1 MPKSPTVRFHSS
13 RPFGTAAKKLS
24 PECEPAYPVLT
35 DPLPARLWGRSLRWR
50 IGKLVAGLAVALAWS
65 CLSVPANAQAFLRE
79 NSELNAIRLKAETFI
94 PKTGL
99 DKRLRDYFE
108 RREARE
114 RIHVLVQFTRVPDLR
129 ERERLERIFNLTLL
143 DPIPERAYFAGMPA
157 KWPLAQEL
165 AGNRE
170 LVRWVGPILPAYKI
184 APWLP
189 KDLPDWARPADG
201 AAEVIVQFFGDVPVK
216 EQRQL
221 LNQHAAKL
229 LTRIEP
235 LNGWRVILKVAI
247 LKRLSAED
255 AVKWI
260 EEVPPPPE
268 DDNDSARSATATNAD
283 PVYPPAVYGVTG
295 NGVVMAQWE
304 PRHASLTHGDFAG
317 RITLADPPLSPY
329 ERSYLHD
336 ESVAANNQY
345 DNGEAIYRDVDD
357 SATVSAN
364 DVRATVVGAFAAGS
378 TVTGVDADVGT
389 GLVFFGFF
397 ERFDDLVT
405 VDFLYTAG
413 EGIYNDADNTRTVT
427 VGDTRLTPVGAFGA
441 GSGVVAGDTDIGQVL
456 RFFATNP
463 HSHPTHVAGTAMGSG
478 AQSAAAGGTANQWQG
493 LGLGATLRSYAGSP
507 ISGTGAPVP
516 ADEYTDAAAN
526 NVAISTNSWGFSHC
540 HQTFLPATCY
550 DIGSQYYDSVI
561 SGRRSDGT
569 ASGIA
574 RQILIFGS
582 AGNRGRPE
590 RHSEEVAVNGQFDNG
605 ESIYRDRN
613 DDGLVDAGDEL
624 RLGAGVAAGSALV
637 NFNLNE
643 AHDDSVSVNSSGFST
658 IDVGEGIYVDA
669 DLSLTVTAGDTRTNV
684 IVGFPAG
691 SVVAA
696 VDADVG
702 TALRR
707 FLLWGNVRRPN
718 SAKGTIEV
726 ANIASDDTVPSPSS
740 SRGPTDD
747 GRVKPDL
754 SGPGSQNSGDFGVT
768 STWPG
773 NIYNSITG
781 TSMSTPALAG
791 VAALVE
797 EWYQSAC
804 VAGGATPASLK
815 ALMIHSAQDL
825 DNIPNVGAAFSGPD
839 FSYGYGRARAKEAL
853 DLLPH
858 HLQGT
863 ANVPGDTDLTVTV
876 GTMGQLKVTLA
887 WDDPAW
893 VANAVPS
900 AVTGILQNDLDLV
913 LIDPTGV
920 QYTPWEVNAANP
932 FAPATRTMT
941 PAAMPIPAAARDRR
955 NPVEQVVV
963 DNAMPGDWTIRVTAS
978 TLALPSQTYTLVS
991 EVLPVQSGPCASA
1004 PAADV
1009 WLMDNPTDTGV
1020 EPSVGS
1026 MWLGPDPWNRLVED
1040 GITTH
1045 ENPEFGQTNYLYAT
1059 LRNASAV
1066 DVAATTVGF
1075 WVASAA
1081 LGLTWP
1087 ANFEYVGQ
1095 VAVPN
1100 MGPGEVRQIGP
1111 LAWNPPSPA
1120 PSSHFCM
1127 YVRVDSPQDPIPA
1140 EGPGIG
1146 SNSRNNNNIIYRN
1159 LTIVDLLSSQTV
1171 SFLVRNID
1179 KEVQEVDVLLAVPEE
1194 FLKIGQVFVGLSPQL
1209 EKGWSKEN
1217 RRVEGLLPPDPRL
1230 RVAGYDERTKKALH
1244 QERELGGVKPEIELL
1259 PPPHELK
1266 APKVLLRGLR
1276 LEPGAAETMRLIFR
1290 SEQKTK
1296 AEYDIQVIEQIR
1308 GETVGGIQ
1316 FLVRTGYGRQ
1326 K

>member
-1 MPKSPTVRFHSS
+1 
-13 RPFGTAAKKLS
+13 
-24 PECEPAYPVLT
+24 
-35 DPLPARLWGRSLRWR
+35 LRWR
-50 IGKLVAGLAVALAWS
+50 IGKLVAGLAVTLAWC
-65 CLSVPANAQAFLRE
+65 CLSVPANAQAAARE
-79 NSELNAIRLKAETFI
+79 KSEWNAIRLKAETFV
-94 PKTGL
+94 PKAGL
-99 DKRLRDYFE
+99 DERLRDYFK
-108 RREARE
+108 RREARQ
-114 RIHVLVQFTRVPDLR
+114 RVHVLVQFTRVPDLGERR
-129 ERERLERIFNLTLL
+129 ELERTFNLTLL

-157 KWPLAQEL
+157 KWPLAREL

-189 KDLPDWARPADG
+189 KELPEWARPRDD
-201 AAEVIVQFFGDVPVK
+201 AAEVIVQFFGDVPMK
-216 EQRQL
+216 DQRQVL
-221 LNQHAAKL
+221 SRHAAEL

-235 LNGWRVILKVAI
+235 LNGWRVILKVAG
-247 LKRLSAED
+247 LKGLSAED
-255 AVKWI
+255 AIKWI

-295 NGVVMAQWE
+295 SGVVMAQWE
-304 PRHASLTHGDFAG
+304 STHASLAHGDFVG
-317 RITLADPPLSPY
+317 RITLADPPLSAY
-329 ERSYLHD
+329 ERSYRHD
-336 ESVAANNQY
+336 ESVAANNLY

-357 SATVSAN
+357 SATVSAG
-364 DVRATVVGAFAAGS
+364 DVRATPVGGFAAGS
-378 TVTGVDADVGT
+378 TVAAADADVGT
-389 GLVFFGFF
+389 VLVFFGFL

-405 VDFLYTAG
+405 ADFLYTAG

-441 GSGVVAGDTDIGQVL
+441 GSAVVAADADIGQVL
-456 RFFATNP
+456 RSFATNP
-463 HSHPTHVAGTAMGSG
+463 HYHSTHVAGTAMGSG
-478 AQSAAAGGTANQWQG
+478 AQSAAAGGSANQWQG
-493 LGLGATLRSYAGSP
+493 LGLGANLRSYSGSP

-526 NVAISTNSWGFSHC
+526 NAAISTNSWGFSHC

-561 SGRRSDGT
+561 SGRRSDGS

-590 RHSEEVAVNGQFDNG
+590 RHSDDVAANGQFDNG
-605 ESIYRDRN
+605 ESIYSDWN
-613 DDGLVDAGDEL
+613 DNGLVDAGDPL
-624 RLGAGVAAGSALV
+624 RLGPGVAAGSALI

-643 AHDDSVSVNSSGFST
+643 AHDDIVSVNPDGRST
-658 IDVGEGIYVDA
+658 INVGEGIYVDA
-669 DLSLTVTAGDTRTNV
+669 DLSLTVTAGDTRTNG

-691 SVVAA
+691 TVVAA
-696 VDADVG
+696 GDADAG

-718 SAKGTIEV
+718 SAKDTIEV
-726 ANIASDDTVPSPSS
+726 ANIASDDTLPSPSS

-791 VAALVE
+791 AAALVE

-839 FSYGYGRARAKEAL
+839 FSHGYGRARAKEAL

-893 VANAVPS
+893 VANALPS

-913 LIDPTGV
+913 LIDPSGV

-932 FAPATRTMT
+932 FAPATRTVT
-941 PAAMPIPAAARDRR
+941 PAAMAIPAAARDRR

-963 DNAMPGDWTIRVTAS
+963 DNAMPGDWIIRVTAS

-1026 MWLGPDPWNRLVED
+1026 LWLGPDPWNRLVD
-1040 GITTH
+1040 DAMTTH

-1075 WVASAA
+1075 WIASAA
-1081 LGLTWP
+1081 VGLTWP
-1087 ANFEYVGQ
+1087 SNFEYVGQ
-1095 VAVPN
+1095 LAVPN

-1111 LAWNPPSPA
+1111 LAWDPPSPA

-1140 EGPGIG
+1140 EGAGIW
-1146 SNSRNNNNIIYRN
+1146 RCRR
-1159 LTIVDLLSSQTV
+1159 SS
-1171 SFLVRNID
+1171 
-1179 KEVQEVDVLLAVPEE
+1179 
-1194 FLKIGQVFVGLSPQL
+1194 
-1209 EKGWSKEN
+1209 
-1217 RRVEGLLPPDPRL
+1217 
-1230 RVAGYDERTKKALH
+1230 
-1244 QERELGGVKPEIELL
+1244 
-1259 PPPHELK
+1259 
-1266 APKVLLRGLR
+1266 
-1276 LEPGAAETMRLIFR
+1276 
-1290 SEQKTK
+1290 
-1296 AEYDIQVIEQIR
+1296 
-1308 GETVGGIQ
+1308 
-1316 FLVRTGYGRQ
+1316 
-1326 K
+1326 